1 MTYDQVLVFH
11 KIVELGSFKAA
22 AAELNKTQPAISLSI
37 KKLEEEMEALLF
49 DRSSY
54 RPTLTPHGHAFFEK
68 SFRILH
74 GMNDLESLTKSFR
87 NKEEPEISIAVDGI
101 SPLPDLLKL
110 FKTFSDQY
118 VNTRLNLSFEIL
130 SETETRVLN
139 REVQFGIT
147 HFLSE
152 NKDSLEIIP
161 ITHVKMIPVMSR
173 ELFEERSVKTQLQLG
188 EIDQIVVGE
197 KSKSKTTFGILDQGR
212 KWRLMDN
219 NFKREIIFAGLGW
232 GHMPEHTIKRELEEN
247 KLVILNF
254 EDIHPRVLTINLIR
268 LRKNH
273 MGPVA
278 RQLWDKLSLLSHRT
292 SM

>member
-11 KIVELGSFKAA
+11 KIVEFGSFKAA
-22 AAELNKTQPAISLSI
+22 AEHLHKTQPAISLSI
-37 KKLEEEMEALLF
+37 KKLEEEMEAPLF

-54 RPTLTPHGHAFFEK
+54 RPTLTTHGHAVYEK

-110 FKTFSDQY
+110 FKKFSDGFP
-118 VNTRLNLSFEIL
+118 NTRLNLSFEIL
-130 SETETRVLN
+130 SETERRVLN
-139 REVQFGIT
+139 REAQFGIT
-147 HFLSE
+147 HFISDA
-152 NKDSLEIIP
+152 KDALEIIP
-161 ITHVKMIPVMSR
+161 ITHVRMIPVMSR
-173 ELFEERSVKTQLQLG
+173 ELFNERKVTAQSQLAD
-188 EIDQIVVGE
+188 IDQIVVGE
-197 KSKSKTTFGILDQGR
+197 KNKSNTSFGILENGK
-212 KWRLMDN
+212 KWRLMDA

-232 GHMPEHTIKRELEEN
+232 GHMPEHTIERELAEK
-247 KLVILNF
+247 KLAILNY
-254 EDIHPRVLTINLIR
+254 EDIHPRDLEINLIR

-278 RQLWDKLSLLSHRT
+278 RQLWEKLSLLSHRR
-292 SM
+292 SP